1 MASTLKT
8 LITAIIVFITPI
20 QLVMATEYHLA
31 PGDILSIGVWGYE
44 ELQLKQVIVRPD
56 GRVSFPLV
64 GEIKAEGI
72 STGEFTDGLT
82 KKLSVYIKNPQVTVN
97 VEKFHTTRIYVLG
110 QVNKPGMYEIERQ
123 HNLLDAISMAG
134 SYTKDAAKKKV
145 MVLRKAEPG
154 KVQTANLVNLLNKAD
169 LTQNYTLADGD
180 IVFLK
185 DNGRIDFARDI
196 MPFVSGWYY
205 IDNMKDD

>member
-1 MASTLKT
+1 MASTLRT
-8 LITAIIVFITPI
+8 LLTAIIVLITPI
-20 QLVMATEYHLA
+20 QLVMAADYHLA

-56 GRVSFPLV
+56 GKVSFPLV
-64 GEIKAEGI
+64 GEMKAEGI
-72 STGEFTDGLT
+72 STGDFTAGLT
-82 KKLSVYIKNPQVTVN
+82 KKLSEYVKNPQVTVN
-97 VEKFHTTRIYVLG
+97 VDKFHTTRIYVLG
-110 QVNKPGMYEIERQ
+110 QVNKPGMYEIEKQ

-134 SYTKDAAKKKV
+134 GYTKDAAKKKV

-154 KVQTANLVNLLNKAD
+154 KVQTVNLLNLLNKAD
-169 LTQNYTLADGD
+169 LTQNYPLADGD

-196 MPFVSGWYY
+196 MPFVSGLYY
-205 IDNMKDD
+205 VDNMNDD

>member
-1 MASTLKT
+1 MASTLRT
-8 LITAIIVFITPI
+8 LLMAIIVFITPI
-20 QLVMATEYHLA
+20 QLVTAADYHLA

-56 GRVSFPLV
+56 GKVSFPLV
-64 GEIKAEGI
+64 GEMKVEGI
-72 STGEFTDGLT
+72 STGDFTEGLM

-97 VEKFHTTRIYVLG
+97 VDKFHTTRIYVLG
-110 QVNKPGMYEIERQ
+110 QVSKPGMYEIERQ

-134 SYTKDAAKKKV
+134 GYTKEAAKKKV

-154 KVQTANLVNLLNKAD
+154 KVQTANLINLLNKAD
-169 LTQNYTLADGD
+169 LTQNYPLADGD

-196 MPFVSGWYY
+196 MPFVSGLYY
-205 IDNMKDD
+205 VDNMKND